1 MQLRLTTC
9 LSVLAV
15 ASAAWLP
22 AAVAQNGPAP
32 APQAPA
38 AAAAPA
44 EPPATFPAV
53 DPAAF
58 TATSPTK
65 QTVEEFLKAFWGYD
79 SSRVWQVQA
88 IQATPEP
95 GVSHVIVLVK
105 ANGAGA
111 KDQIA
116 SLSFHTMPD
125 GKFLLAGDT
134 LLPFGSKPFQ
144 NYREI
149 LQEGAN
155 GPSQGGSSKAL
166 EIVEFSDFQCPHCK
180 DAQSIVAKILADY
193 PSAHFVYQDFPIT
206 SLHPEAFKAS
216 THGYCV
222 AKAGGNEAFFKFSDA
237 LFENQAGLTGAT
249 ADATLKDAETK
260 AGQDPVKIA
269 ACAAT
274 PAAKDA
280 INASLALGAK
290 VGVNSTP
297 TIFING
303 RGLPAVGFLTRCCRR
318 SSSSRRSW
326 MVCLCRL
333 HRQLLLLSRL
343 RRCGSCCFGICGE
356 GEGNCISSSGTM
368 NVAN

>member
-22 AAVAQNGPAP
+22 AALAQNGTAPTPQAPA

-38 AAAAPA
+38 GAPSAPA
-44 EPPATFPAV
+44 EPAAAFPPV

-105 ANGAGA
+105 ASGAGA
-111 KDQIA
+111 KEQIA
-116 SLSFHTMPD
+116 QLSFHTMPD

-144 NYREI
+144 AYREI

-155 GPSQGGSSKAL
+155 GPSQGGTSKAL

-180 DAQSIVAKILADY
+180 DAQAIVAKVLADY

-222 AKAGGNEAFFKFSDA
+222 TKAGGNEAFFKFSDA

-260 AGQDPVKIA
+260 AGQDPAKIA
-269 ACAAT
+269 ACAST

-280 INASLALGAK
+280 INASIALGTK

-297 TIFING
+297 TLFING
-303 RGLPAVGFLTRCCRR
+303 RGVPPNGVPYQMLQKIIEFQAQLDGVPLPPAPPAPAPKPAP
-318 SSSSRRSW
+318 S
-326 MVCLCRL
+326 
-333 HRQLLLLSRL
+333 L
-343 RRCGSCCFGICGE
+343 R
-356 GEGNCISSSGTM
+356 
-368 NVAN
+368 

>member
-1 MQLRLTTC
+1 MQLRITTC

-22 AAVAQNGPAP
+22 AALAQNGTAPVPQAPA

-38 AAAAPA
+38 GSSAPAPSAPA
-44 EPPATFPAV
+44 EPAATFPTP
-53 DPAAF
+53 DPANF

-65 QTVEEFLKAFWGYD
+65 QTVEEFLKAYWGYD
-79 SSRVWQVQA
+79 TSRIWQVQA
-88 IQATPEP
+88 ILPTPAP

-111 KDQIA
+111 KEQIA
-116 SLSFHTMPD
+116 QLSFHTLPD
-125 GKFLLAGDT
+125 GKFLVAADA
-134 LLPFGSKPFQ
+134 LLPFGPKPFQ
-144 NYREI
+144 AYREI
-149 LQEGAN
+149 LQAGAN

-166 EIVEFSDFQCPHCK
+166 EIVEFSDFECPHCK
-180 DAQSIVAKILADY
+180 EAQPTIAKLLADY
-193 PSAHFVYQDFPIT
+193 PSVHFVYQDFPLTQIHT
-206 SLHPEAFKAS
+206 EAFKAS

-237 LFENQAGLTGAT
+237 LFETQAGLTPAT

-269 ACAAT
+269 ACATT

-280 INASLALGAK
+280 ITASLALGAK

-303 RGLPAVGFLTRCCRR
+303 RGVPAVGIPYPMLQKIVEFQA
-318 SSSSRRSW
+318 
-326 MVCLCRL
+326 
-333 HRQLLLLSRL
+333 QLDGVPLPPAPPAPAPKPAPSL
-343 RRCGSCCFGICGE
+343 R
-356 GEGNCISSSGTM
+356 
-368 NVAN
+368 